1 MSRRLLFPA
10 PLFISLA
17 LLFAAA
23 APGATAAAD
32 STLPAPLARAQRIV
46 FLGDSITYAGTYV
59 DFVEAVLRTAHPAW
73 RAELLDLGLP
83 SETTS
88 GLSEPGHAG
97 GRFPRPDLHERLDRV
112 LAQTRPNLV
121 IACYGMNDGIYHPFS
136 EERFAAFREGQ
147 QWLHDKVT
155 AAGAAILHLTPP
167 IFDPEPIREKVLPAG
182 RDEYPRAFAGYDA
195 VLARYAE
202 WLLAQRARGWSVID
216 LHGPMAA
223 ELAARREAASGF
235 AFSKD
240 GIHPD
245 KLGHAVLARALLAA
259 WQVPPE
265 QAGAPLAWAAAPES
279 ELLRLI
285 RTRRKLLS
293 DAWLTATKHQR
304 PGMTPGRPLA
314 EAETEA
320 AALAE
325 KIRALAA
332 AR

>member
-1 MSRRLLFPA
+1 MSHRRPLLA
-10 PLFISLA
+10 PLLA
-17 LLFAAA
+17 LFALAFAAA
-23 APGATAAAD
+23 APGAPAAA
-32 STLPAPLARAQRIV
+32 SALPAPLARAKRIV

-112 LAQTRPNLV
+112 LAQTRPDLV
-121 IACYGMNDGIYHPFS
+121 IACYGMNDGIYHPWA
-136 EERFAAFREGQ
+136 EERFAAFRDGQ
-147 QWLHDKVT
+147 QWLHDTVT
-155 AAGAAILHLTPP
+155 ATGAAIIHLTPP

-182 RDEYPRAFAGYDA
+182 LDDYPRAFAGYDA
-195 VLARYAE
+195 VLAGYAE
-202 WLLAQRARGWSVID
+202 WLLAQRAHGWSVID

-223 ELAARREAASGF
+223 ELAARREAAPGF

-245 KLGHAVLARALLAA
+245 RLGHAVMARALLAA

-265 QAGAPLAWAAAPES
+265 QAEAPLAWAAAPES

-293 DAWLTATKHQR
+293 DAWLTATKHLR
-304 PGMTPGRPLA
+304 PGMAAGRPLA
-314 EAETEA
+314 EAEAEA

-325 KIRALAA
+325 KIQALAA